1 MNKQNMEHMFIN
13 MHMMHKEKMLLICLS
28 AIREDEEE
36 KVFISAGGC
45 VDGLKKKTNPT
56 HLDWQLLP
64 LPD

>member
-13 MHMMHKEKMLLICLS
+13 MRMMHKEKMLLICLS

-36 KVFISAGGC
+36 ILFISAGRC